1 MKKHQ
6 AGFAVLTLAALICR
20 TGLAEDTVQN
30 TNSIPKVVVTAPPVI
45 KENNLTPLAGQ
56 VSTVSSDQISAL
68 NAQDLPSALRR
79 TPGVIISRH
88 NPIGSFGGGDGGGVF
103 IRGMGASRPGAEIQM
118 AMDGIP
124 RFVGIW
130 THPLMDTLS
139 VDNAAQLNV
148 YKGAQPVLFGNM
160 SFGVVDMTTKRRTE
174 PGFGTDVQLAG
185 GSFNT
190 LIETLEHS
198 GKEGSVDYLFSQSF
212 RSSYGHRDHSAGELQ
227 NILARIGVELGDNW
241 YASLLY
247 NRTDNWAEDP
257 GDQRTGINEGRFD
270 TATDFG
276 VITLSNLFERAAG
289 SIKVYWDHGAID
301 WVDQYDGVGAND
313 ADTLTRWDNYGIKAR
328 ESFFLWEGGEL
339 LTGLDIDTIS
349 GNVDFIDPPAAP
361 LEFDRETFQ
370 LIQPYTMLRQR
381 IDLQEGIWM
390 EPSVG
395 ARGFFHDTFDNEI
408 GPQAGLVLNIHD
420 TRLHAGYARG
430 INYPGVFV
438 ETLATV
444 FQPGNNLQDRLTAE
458 KVDHFELGVRQQITD
473 TLRVEV
479 TGFVDQGKDR
489 ISIVLP
495 PPPPPTW
502 ENTGDFNTHGVEAT
516 LSWSPQESLSLFAG
530 GTWMEADPGDLPYT
544 PEWSASAGFTW
555 RVLDHVTFSMDASFV
570 DSQTVLSRNRTSGVV
585 NAEDVGAY
593 FLLGG
598 RIGYEFPVPWEGTGE
613 LFVAGENLTDT
624 DYEHKPGYPMPG
636 INGMSGVK
644 LSF

>member
-1 MKKHQ
+1 MRKHQ
-6 AGFAVLTLAALICR
+6 AGFAVLVLAALVCR
-20 TGLAEDTVQN
+20 IGLADDAIQN
-30 TNSIPKVVVTAPPVI
+30 TNLVPKVVVTASPVI

-56 VSTVSSDQISAL
+56 VSTVSSEQIAAL

-130 THPLMDTLS
+130 NHPLMDTLS

-160 SFGVVDMTTKRRTE
+160 SFGVVDMTTKRRSE

-185 GSFNT
+185 GSYNT
-190 LIETLEHS
+190 FIETFEHS

-212 RSSYGHRDHSAGELQ
+212 RSSDGHRTHSAGELQ
-227 NILARIGVELGDNW
+227 NVLARLGVELGDNW
-241 YASLLY
+241 YLSLLY

-257 GDQRTGINEGRFD
+257 GDRRTGIDEGRFD

-289 SIKVYWDHGAID
+289 SIKLYWDRGAID
-301 WVDQYDGVGAND
+301 WVGQYDGVGAND

-339 LTGLDIDTIS
+339 LTGLDIETIS
-349 GNVDFIDPPAAP
+349 GKVDFSDPPAAP
-361 LEFDRETFQ
+361 TQFDRETFQ
-370 LIQPYTMLRQR
+370 LIQPYAMLRQR
-381 IDLQEGIWM
+381 VDLGEGIWI

-395 ARGFFHDTFDNEI
+395 ARGFFHDSFDNEI
-408 GPQAGLVLNIHD
+408 GPQAGLVLNIHE

-438 ETLATV
+438 ETLAML
-444 FQPGNNLQDRLTAE
+444 QPGNNLQDRLTAE
-458 KVDHFELGVRQQITD
+458 KLDHFEVGVRQEVTD

-479 TGFVDQGKDR
+479 TGFMDQGKDR

-502 ENTGDFNTHGVEAT
+502 DNAGDFDTHGVEASLT
-516 LSWSPQESLSLFAG
+516 WSPQDTLSLFVG
-530 GTWMEADPGDLPYT
+530 GTWMEADPGDLPYA
-544 PEWSASAGFTW
+544 PDWSASAGLTW
-555 RVLDHVTFSMDASFV
+555 RVLDNVTISMDASYV
-570 DSQTVLSRNRTSGVV
+570 DSQTVLSRNRTSAVV
-585 NAEDVGAY
+585 NAEKVGAY

-598 RIGYEFPVPWEGTGE
+598 RIGVEFPVPWKGTGE
-613 LFVAGENLTDT
+613 LFIAGENLTDT
-624 DYEHKPGYPMPG
+624 SYEYKPGYPMPG

-644 LSF
+644 LGF